1 MKKKYHILFCVNVKS
16 QILKTILFL
25 KEKNYIIYIANTEV
39 EFNKFLTENSVDL
52 VVVELDFEFKDAI
65 SITNEIRNLKSIIQP
80 NIIIFSNKHDDY
92 IQITAFN
99 AGADDYICTPIK
111 PILLEARI
119 EAFKKRR
126 IDELFISDINLE
138 LNKKFYVDR
147 DQYLVITEA
156 GKISLPRKEFEMVDL
171 MFQNSNKIFTR
182 NDFANIIWHSNEV
195 ANSRTIDIHIRNIRK
210 LLGNEIIRTSK
221 GIGYSL
227 NI

>member
-1 MKKKYHILFCVNVKS
+1 MKKKYHILFCVNEKS
-16 QILKTILFL
+16 QILKTISFL
-25 KEKNYIIYIANTEV
+25 KEKNYTIYIANTEV

-80 NIIIFSNKHDDY
+80 NIIIFSNKQDDY

-99 AGADDYICTPIK
+99 SGADDYICTPIK